1 MAWPYLTTP
10 FGHCFRHFYL
20 FNFATAKMVKKKF
33 IQRRYV
39 RKVVRSSFARPL
51 RAVIMVTSLSGGS
64 SSSASLLLES
74 LSLGVCGALV
84 EKEVPPTKRSRP
96 VPSSREVEDL
106 VAAPT
111 INPVSAPLVGANLTV
126 LSSGSEDEVDWE
138 ALIAEDE
145 VN

>member
-1 MAWPYLTTP
+1 
-10 FGHCFRHFYL
+10 
-20 FNFATAKMVKKKF
+20 MVKKKF